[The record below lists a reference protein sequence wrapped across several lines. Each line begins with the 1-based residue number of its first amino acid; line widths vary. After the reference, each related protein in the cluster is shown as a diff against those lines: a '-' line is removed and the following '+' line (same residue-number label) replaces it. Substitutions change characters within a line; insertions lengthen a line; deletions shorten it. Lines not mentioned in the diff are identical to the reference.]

1 MAHTIEEPIQIRD
14 RNVITI
20 PKDVRKILN
29 VSIGDW
35 VGFDVYSNDQICI
48 HKIVPHRMRNTNKC
62 THGGVDAE
70 EKS

>member
-1 MAHTIEEPIQIRD
+1 MTHIFGDPIQIRD

-35 VGFDVYSNDQICI
+35 VGFDIFDNDKICV
-48 HKIVPHRMRNTNKC
+48 HKIIPHRMKNK
-62 THGGVDAE
+62 GGGDVV
-70 EKS
+70 KKLGSSQS